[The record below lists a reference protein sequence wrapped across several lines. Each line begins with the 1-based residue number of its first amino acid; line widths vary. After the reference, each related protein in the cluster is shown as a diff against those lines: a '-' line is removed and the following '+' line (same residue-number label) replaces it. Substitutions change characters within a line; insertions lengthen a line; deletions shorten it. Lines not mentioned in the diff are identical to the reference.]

1 METEQH
7 RDRQALIKYVHLLR
21 YGPSATQ
28 SPRRVFLSL
37 KHIAKTVKV
46 AIQQVRVLLKQDPAK
61 PDHRKVVKR
70 GPRSLLSAQHLAYL
84 TSPLILQ
91 KWACKTL
98 AERVVL
104 FYRRFG
110 EAKIFP

>member
-21 YGPSATQ
+21 YGPSASQ
-28 SPRRVFLSL
+28 SPRRVFLRL
-37 KHIAKTVKV
+37 KDIAKMVKV
-46 AIQQVRVLLKQDPAK
+46 SIKQVHGLLKQDPAK
-61 PDHRKVVKR
+61 PDHRKAVKVGR
-70 GPRSLLSAQHLAYL
+70 WPLLSAQNLAYL

-104 FYRRFG
+104 FHRRFG
-110 EAKIFP
+110 EPKIFP

>member
-7 RDRQALIKYVHLLR
+7 RDRQVLIKYVHLLR
-21 YGPSATQ
+21 YGQSASQ

-61 PDHRKVVKR
+61 PDHRKVVIR
-70 GPRSLLSAQHLAYL
+70 GPRSLLSAQHLEYL

-91 KWACKTL
+91 KWACKSL

-104 FYRRFG
+104 FHRRFG